1 MTKLL
6 RNKKILLGITGGIA
20 AYKAANLVRELKKGG
35 ASVQVIMTHS
45 ATYFLNPVTLSA
57 LSENP
62 VIVDTFPDTSQSI
75 INSKTW
81 HIKLGLWADLY
92 LIAPATANTI
102 AKIAN
107 GIADNP
113 VTIMALSIRCPIV
126 VSPAMDTFMW
136 ENQITQNNIS
146 RLVQRG
152 IFVVEPEIGELASG
166 LTGKGRLPELK
177 TLIKAIDKILS
188 KRKPVLSGKKF
199 LITAGPTYEHIDPV
213 RYIGN
218 RSSGKMGFALARA
231 AANMGANVTLITGPA
246 NLETPLNVKRID
258 IETADEMFAQV
269 KKYSKYS
276 DVIIMSAA
284 VSDFKPK
291 NIKKSKIKKEKL
303 QEGKIILELEQNPD
317 ILGHLG
323 KHKKKKQILVGF
335 ALETENEIENAKK
348 KLKNKNLDLIISNN
362 PLKEGSGFG
371 YDTNIVN
378 LIDTKGNILKLNK
391 MSKEL
396 LAEKILHFIS
406 EKLLNL
412 R

>member
-1 MTKLL
+1 MLK
-6 RNKKILLGITGGIA
+6 NKKILLGVTGGIA
-20 AYKAANLVRELKKGG
+20 AYKAANLIREFKKAG
-35 ASVQVIMTHS
+35 ASVQVVMTQA

-62 VIVDTFPDTSQSI
+62 VIVDTFPDPNQLL
-75 INSKTW
+75 INSDTW

-126 VSPAMDTFMW
+126 ISPAMDTYMW

-146 RLVQRG
+146 RLAQRG
-152 IFVVEPEIGELASG
+152 IHIIEPEVGELASG
-166 LTGKGRLPELK
+166 LSGKGRLPELK
-177 TLIKAIDKILS
+177 TLIKEIDNILKQKKS
-188 KRKPVLSGKKF
+188 FLSGKKI
-199 LITAGPTYEHIDPV
+199 LITAGPTYEPIDPV
-213 RYIGN
+213 RFIGN

-231 AANMGANVTLITGPA
+231 AAKFGAEVILITGPTT
-246 NLETPLNVKRID
+246 LESPLNVKRID
-258 IETADEMFAQV
+258 VETAEEMLKQV
-269 KKYSKYS
+269 KKYGKNS

-284 VSDFKPK
+284 VSDFKPVE
-291 NIKKSKIKKEKL
+291 IKSSKIKKENL
-303 QEGKIILELEQNPD
+303 QNEKILLELKKNPD
-317 ILGHLG
+317 ILSYLG
-323 KHKKKKQILVGF
+323 KHKKEKQILVGF

-362 PLKEGSGFG
+362 PNKKGAGFG

-378 LIDTKGNILKLNK
+378 IIDKKGKTQKLKK
-391 MSKEL
+391 ISKEL
-396 LAEKILHFIS
+396 LAEKILHNIF